1 MKPPAGDGDQEHHR
15 ERDPDRDGKRDRPGP
30 PREAELISFPRSA
43 ARSGR
48 GTDHLI
54 ANRSLIVRRS
64 LLATAVGGV
73 MPIPVMDDY
82 LAGRVR
88 AGMLMQLSDR
98 RKVDLAPSAAE
109 LLADPREG
117 TAARNATMTAATL
130 LALKLAW
137 RKFFVVL
144 GAGRRAEEMATSF
157 QVGTLFDHFCAE
169 THVGAGVDRPGALRI
184 RAAVFASIRESERA
198 ALVAIFQ
205 EGGRVL
211 GRTIGEAPAWVSRQL
226 QHAVERYVAS
236 GGNPDVAPFS
246 PPPRPEGRVDEG
258 RIDEGGFDESQVG
271 SRGVDPAFDGTPA
284 DFRGLAPDARWL
296 DRAAALIEQ
305 RLSGL
310 GNGYLESLLSRFDS
324 HLARQA
330 ATGPESPS
338 K

>member
-1 MKPPAGDGDQEHHR
+1 MTMDE
-15 ERDPDRDGKRDRPGP
+15 KRDRPGP

-43 ARSGR
+43 ARGGR

-157 QVGTLFDHFCAE
+157 QVGTLFDHFCAK

-211 GRTIGEAPAWVSRQL
+211 GRTMGEAPAWVSRQL
-226 QHAVERYVAS
+226 QRAVERYVAS
-236 GGNPDVAPFS
+236 GGNPDVSPFS
-246 PPPRPEGRVDEG
+246 PPPHPEGGVDEG
-258 RIDEGGFDESQVG
+258 GVDEGQAG
-271 SRGVDPAFDGTPA
+271 SRGGEPTLDGTPA
-284 DFRGLAPDARWL
+284 DLRSLAPDARWL

-324 HLARQA
+324 QLAQQA
-330 ATGPESPS
+330 ATGPESPTLRS
-338 K
+338 E